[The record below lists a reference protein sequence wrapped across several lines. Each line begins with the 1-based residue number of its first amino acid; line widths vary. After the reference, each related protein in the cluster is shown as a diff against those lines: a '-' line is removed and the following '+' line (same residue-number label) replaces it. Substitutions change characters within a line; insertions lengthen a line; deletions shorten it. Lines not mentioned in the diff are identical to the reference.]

1 MITLGSLNRLNTHVL
16 VRLAIRLLMLAVV
29 FAFVAWLVPG
39 IDVHGGFG
47 WLVWIAFLFSIV
59 NAVIGTILR
68 LITLPLII
76 ITLGL
81 FLFVINAALV
91 AITAGLSSHLDC
103 DSFGAALLG
112 GALIALFSWIGELLL
127 PARRR
132 HRAHA

>member
-1 MITLGSLNRLNTHVL
+1 MITRASGNRFNRHVL
-16 VRLAIRLLMLAVV
+16 ARLAIRLVMLAVV
-29 FAFVAWLVPG
+29 FGLVAWLVPG

-59 NAVIGTILR
+59 NAIIGTILR
-68 LITLPLII
+68 LLTLPLII

-81 FLFVINAALV
+81 FLFLINAALV

-112 GALIALFSWIGELLL
+112 GALVALFSWLGELIL
-127 PARRR
+127 PARR